1 MTALRVLAVA
11 GIFILTSLAWLV
23 LGLTIVGRTQKGYE
37 NIGPRVENLWG
48 QPLTQMAPSVQMVH
62 YETKSHTEMEGKR
75 KKIVSEK
82 VAEKEPLDL
91 DKSDITTD
99 IMLEYRRKGLLWF
112 PGYVVNFAGAY
123 AITNPAKEAR
133 QFIINFT
140 FPSTEASYD
149 EFVFAIDGKE
159 DLVRTDSGAKSTITL
174 SPGQTATIQ
183 LGYKTRGMKTWS
195 YAFGQ
200 GVQRVRNFSLVANT
214 NFNNYDF
221 PEGTISPAKKELT
234 DLGSRL
240 RWESRSLLSGFKVGI
255 DVPEKLNPGD
265 VASRIAFFAPV
276 GLFFFFVVM
285 TVWSLIRRVNLHP
298 MHFVF
303 LAAGFFA
310 FHLLFAYLVDHMSV
324 NAAFSIAALVSLGL
338 VVNYMRL
345 VTGLRFA
352 LAPTGLAQLVYLI
365 LFSYAFF
372 FKGFTGLAIT
382 IGAVLTLAVLMQ
394 VTGKVDWE
402 RSYAPRLPE
411 RKNDGL
417 PPTQPDA

>member
-1 MTALRVLAVA
+1 MTAIRVLAVA
-11 GIFILTSLAWLV
+11 GIFILTSLAWLI

-37 NIGPRVENLWG
+37 NIGPKVENLWG
-48 QPLTQMAPSVQMVH
+48 QPLTQLAPSVRMIR
-62 YETKSHTEMEGKR
+62 YETKSRTEMEGNR
-75 KKIVSEK
+75 KKTISERIA
-82 VAEKEPLDL
+82 VEEPLDL
-91 DKSDITTD
+91 GKSDVNTNIA
-99 IMLEYRRKGLLWF
+99 LEYRRKGLLWF
-112 PGYVVNFAGAY
+112 PGYVVDFDGAY
-123 AITNPAKEAR
+123 QVMNPAKEAR
-133 QFIINFT
+133 SFVIDFT

-149 EFVFAIDGKE
+149 EFVFNVDGKE
-159 DLVRTDSGAKSTITL
+159 NLVRTDNGAKSTVTL
-174 SPGQTATIQ
+174 APGQTATVQ

-221 PEGTISPAKKELT
+221 PEGTISPNQKEFT
-234 DLGSRL
+234 DAGSRL
-240 RWESRSLLSGFKVGI
+240 QWESKSLLSGFKVGI
-255 DVPEKLNPGD
+255 DVPDKLNPGE

-285 TVWSLIRRVNLHP
+285 TVWSLMRRTNLHP

-324 NAAFSIAALVSLGL
+324 TAAFGIAALVSLGL

-402 RSYAPRLPE
+402 RSYAPTPPE
-411 RKNDGL
+411 RKDG
-417 PPTQPDA
+417 

>member
-1 MTALRVLAVA
+1 MSAIRVLAVA
-11 GIFILTSLAWLV
+11 GIFILTSLAWLI

-37 NIGPRVENLWG
+37 NIGPQVENLWG
-48 QPLTQMAPSVQMVH
+48 QPLTQLAPSVRMIR
-62 YETKSHTEMEGKR
+62 YETKSRTEMEGN
-75 KKIVSEK
+75 KKKTVSER
-82 VAEKEPLDL
+82 VTVEEPLDL
-91 DKSDITTD
+91 DKSDVNTNIS
-99 IMLEYRRKGLLWF
+99 LEYRRKGLLWF
-112 PGYVVNFAGAY
+112 PGYVVDFDGAY
-123 AITNPAKEAR
+123 QVTNPAKEAR
-133 QFIINFT
+133 NFVIDFT

-149 EFVFAIDGKE
+149 EFVFTIDGKE
-159 DLVRTDSGAKSTITL
+159 DLVRTDYGAKSTISL
-174 SPGQTATIQ
+174 APGQTAKVQ

-200 GVQRVRNFSLVANT
+200 GVQRVRNFSLITDT
-214 NFNNYDF
+214 NFDNYDF
-221 PEGTISPAKKELT
+221 PEGTISPNEKKLT
-234 DLGSRL
+234 DTGSRL
-240 RWESRSLLSGFKVGI
+240 RWESKSLLSGFKVGI
-255 DVPEKLNPGD
+255 DVPEKLNPGE

-285 TVWSLIRRVNLHP
+285 TVWSLMRRTNLHP

-324 NAAFSIAALVSLGL
+324 NAAFGIAALVSLGL

-394 VTGKVDWE
+394 VTGRIDWE
-402 RSYAPRLPE
+402 RSYTPKTGGSDSRE
-411 RKNDGL
+411 VVISDKR
-417 PPTQPDA
+417 